1 MILLLIHNLANQ
13 VQNVNSVSLY
23 SNKKEKEMFLEKIDF
38 AKMYKEHKALTH
50 YKGKNSDDWDEKSKD
65 LASTM
70 QNSPYV
76 EDFIS
81 RMDIKGD
88 EVVLDIG
95 CGPGT
100 LAIPLAKRVKE
111 VIAIDFSAKMLQELE
126 AYAAKE
132 GITNIKTYLLGWED
146 DWSIL
151 PHVDISV
158 ASRSLEVN
166 EIDKALTK
174 MTVQTKKACY
184 VTYMAGGSYVD
195 MEILDFIGKKIIT
208 KPDFWYIPILLYK
221 EGYFPYVD
229 YIETKGSI
237 KSYDRD
243 LFVKSLIWSLGSLD
257 ETQQEKAKE
266 YFKLF
271 IEGENK
277 HPKPFLWSFIAWNTQ
292 KGMTISKNM

>member
-1 MILLLIHNLANQ
+1 
-13 VQNVNSVSLY
+13 
-23 SNKKEKEMFLEKIDF
+23 MFLDQIDF
-38 AKMYKEHKALTH
+38 ATMFKEHKIATH
-50 YKGKNSDDWDEKSKD
+50 YKGKNSDDWDEKSKEIA
-65 LASTM
+65 LSM

-76 EDFIS
+76 VDFIS

-88 EVVLDIG
+88 EVILDIG

-111 VIAIDFSAKMLQELE
+111 VIAIDFSARMLQELE
-126 AYAAKE
+126 SYATKE
-132 GITNIKTYLLGWED
+132 GITNIKTYHLGWED
-146 DWSIL
+146 DWSQL
-151 PHVDISV
+151 PKVDIAV
-158 ASRSLEVN
+158 ASRSMEVKDLD
-166 EIDKALTK
+166 EALKK
-174 MTVQTKKACY
+174 MSNQAKKACY

-195 MEILDFIGKKIIT
+195 IEILDFIGKKIIT

-221 EGYFPYVD
+221 DSYFPNVD

-266 YFKLF
+266 YIKLF

>member
-1 MILLLIHNLANQ
+1 
-13 VQNVNSVSLY
+13 
-23 SNKKEKEMFLEKIDF
+23 MFLEKIDF
-38 AKMYKEHKALTH
+38 AKMYKEHKASTH
-50 YKGKNSDDWDEKSKD
+50 YKGKNSDDWDEKSKE
-65 LASTM
+65 LAPSM

-76 EDFIS
+76 EDFLS

-100 LAIPLAKRVKE
+100 LAIPLAKRVKQ

-151 PHVDISV
+151 PQVDISV
-158 ASRSLEVN
+158 ASRSLEVD

-174 MTVQTKKACY
+174 MTAQTNKTCY

-257 ETQQEKAKE
+257 EQQ
-266 YFKLF
+266 
-271 IEGENK
+271 
-277 HPKPFLWSFIAWNTQ
+277 Q
-292 KGMTISKNM
+292 